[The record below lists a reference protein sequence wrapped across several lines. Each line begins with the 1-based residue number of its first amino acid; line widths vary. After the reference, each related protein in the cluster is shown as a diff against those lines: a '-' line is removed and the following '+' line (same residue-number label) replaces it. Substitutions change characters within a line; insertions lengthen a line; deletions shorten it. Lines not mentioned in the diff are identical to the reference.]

1 MQDVTNLKVWKWRNN
16 RMRVKMR
23 CECIEFLQSSQKKV
37 VTFRPSR
44 NWYIYLLF
52 FFYRTRIHH
61 KWIILSSIVSLTFF
75 FVCDDQIVRTLHT
88 IMSKV
93 IIVDIQPQFKVGHVN
108 VNRFTRVMTNGP
120 RFNPFPRV
128 GGPFVII
135 EGSRFDSP
143 FLPFVNMINAP
154 AIGKYHSKKG
164 NDHGLWLFVDAVFY

>member
-120 RFNPFPRV
+120 RSFPSRGWSVCDHRRV
-128 GGPFVII
+128 AF
-135 EGSRFDSP
+135 RFSLSP
-143 FLPFVNMINAP
+143 FCKHDQCAR
-154 AIGKYHSKKG
+154 
-164 NDHGLWLFVDAVFY
+164 DR